1 MNEQVLSQKEVLDSV
16 DDDGCVLLDELM
28 VQFGQ
33 DVINLAYAYVKDRMQ
48 AEDIAQDAF
57 LKAYTHLEQFQSRSS
72 YKTWIY
78 TITIN
83 CAKDYL
89 RSSFFRK
96 WLPSSDAVLE
106 AKSHSLSS
114 AEDKVM
120 ESFDKQAIWEAVF
133 QLPLKY
139 REVVILYYREGMA
152 MSDMSDILGIG
163 EGTVRTRLRRA
174 RSMLEKKI
182 GKVVNEHGSI

>member
-1 MNEQVLSQKEVLDSV
+1 MNEQVLNHKNILASV
-16 DDDGCVLLDELM
+16 DDDRYALLDELM
-28 VQFGQ
+28 MQFGQ
-33 DVINLAYAYVKDRMQ
+33 DVINLAYSYVKDRMQ
-48 AEDIAQDAF
+48 AEDVAQDAF
-57 LKAYTHLEQFQSRSS
+57 LKAFTHLDQFQSRSS

-89 RSSFFRK
+89 RSSFWRR
-96 WLPSSDAVLE
+96 WLPSSDLVLE
-106 AKSHSLSS
+106 TKSKHLAS

-120 ESFDKQAIWEAVF
+120 ESYQKQAIWDAVF
-133 QLPLKY
+133 QLPVKY

-152 MSDMSDILGIG
+152 VSDISDVLAVG

-174 RSMLEKKI
+174 RNMLEKKM
-182 GKVVNEHGSI
+182 GKVVNEHGSV